1 MPLTVRRFYA
11 IIVAGLIL
19 GLLALVGCSSTAST
33 SLTGGASSGSGTA
46 TAARPTATAVVPCT
60 QFVPA
65 ATPFSSV
72 SGVPGLQLPAGSYI
86 GPSTTGGGGT
96 GQYSVTG
103 YTLCFQGSESAID
116 GGTLLPSSTPT
127 SSIGYLVHSGW
138 TLNNIFPDPTN
149 FAYLDYCSNDS
160 ICLNDKGSPHPFTFV
175 KFGQYASQ
183 SGGYTTFHL
192 EVAAIAAPTCLN
204 DPTYY
209 SGTPK
214 YAIYYDSNSSGNSS
228 NNHDHFLLP
237 PGTRVSTYQGGGTAG
252 STYVY
257 FCSAG
262 TKTTVVDFL
271 EQAMQNGG
279 WAISAISA
287 SGFTATIGTSPN
299 SYTIDVDVQN
309 PNNYYLRVFV
319 PM

>member
-1 MPLTVRRFYA
+1 MPLTARRFYA

-19 GLLALVGCSSTAST
+19 GLLALAGCSSTASA
-33 SLTGGASSGSGTA
+33 SVKGGGSSGTA
-46 TAARPTATAVVPCT
+46 TASATATAVVPCT

-65 ATPFSSV
+65 ATLFRGV
-72 SGVPGLQLPAGSYI
+72 SGVAGLQLPAGSYI
-86 GPSTTGGGGT
+86 GPGTTSGGGT

-160 ICLNDKGSPHPFTFV
+160 ICLNDNGSPNPFTFV
-175 KFGQYASQ
+175 KFGPYASQ

-192 EVAAIAAPTCLN
+192 EVATITAPTCLN

-257 FCSAG
+257 FCSSG
-262 TKTTVVDFL
+262 TQTTVVDFL
-271 EQAMQNGG
+271 QKALHNIG
-279 WAISAISA
+279 WAISDTSA

-299 SYTIDVDVQN
+299 SYTIDVEVQN
-309 PNNYYLRVFV
+309 PNNYDLRVFV